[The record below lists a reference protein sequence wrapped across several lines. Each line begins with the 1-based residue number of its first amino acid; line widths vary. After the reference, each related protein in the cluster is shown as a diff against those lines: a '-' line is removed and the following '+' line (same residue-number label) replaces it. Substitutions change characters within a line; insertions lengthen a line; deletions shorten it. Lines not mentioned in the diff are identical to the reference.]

1 MVNAMSNTALVLI
14 DMQNDFLHPEGA
26 YARAGINCEAISA
39 LPAVLAPVCDAIRRS
54 GDWVLST
61 HFTLVP
67 GWDAEP
73 FISEHLRELRPFLAK
88 GDFAPGSFGQ
98 ALIRELSPADLS

>member
-1 MVNAMSNTALVLI
+1 MSNTALVLI

-54 GDWVLST
+54 GDISHSFQVGTPSRLSVSTSGNCVLSLGRVILRLEV
-61 HFTLVP
+61 LVM
-67 GWDAEP
+67 
-73 FISEHLRELRPFLAK
+73 R
-88 GDFAPGSFGQ
+88 
-98 ALIRELSPADLS
+98 